1 MLFKINLDVF
11 FLPNVVFCCCILY
24 NMILK
29 GKDSDIDKL
38 MTQLKLKIDQ
48 NVVHSNGHRK
58 CIKDC
63 ILVENITTTNNV
75 IELQGCEI
83 LKTNQHIL
91 LE

>member
-1 MLFKINLDVF
+1 
-11 FLPNVVFCCCILY
+11 
-24 NMILK
+24 MILK
-29 GKDSDIDKL
+29 GRDSDIDML

-48 NVVHSNGHRK
+48 NVVHPNGHREG
-58 CIKDC
+58 IKNC

-75 IELQGCEI
+75 IESQGCEI